1 MALECNL
8 SGTLQKKILPIVTTV
23 TDSGLT
29 GYPIHKK
36 LIIQCLVGYAGKE
49 QESSCNPNK

>member
-8 SGTLQKKILPIVTTV
+8 QITYQKKILPIVTTV

-29 GYPIHKK
+29 GHPIHKK
-36 LIIQCLVGYAGKE
+36 LISQGLVERAGEE